1 MQSLQAWKQKVHN
14 NLKSYLLST
23 ANPYFYNSNSNRMS
37 DITVTIIDREGTE
50 HALLAP
56 TDMNMNIME
65 LCKSY
70 ELPVKGE
77 CGGMAMC
84 ATCQCYLES
93 DHELAEQSDDEL
105 DMLDQ
110 AFFVKPNSRLG
121 CQIPITDEID
131 GIVLRLAPEVD

>member
-1 MQSLQAWKQKVHN
+1 MA
-14 NLKSYLLST
+14 T
-23 ANPYFYNSNSNRMS
+23 
-37 DITVTIIDREGTE
+37 DITVIIIDREGE
-50 HALLAP
+50 RHELIAP

-65 LCKSY
+65 VCKSY
-70 ELPVKGE
+70 DLPVLGE

-93 DHELAEQSDDEL
+93 DTPLAEQSDMEL

-110 AFFVKPNSRLG
+110 AFFVKDNSRLG

-131 GIVLRLAPEVD
+131 GIVLRLAPEA

>member
-1 MQSLQAWKQKVHN
+1 MEEVK
-14 NLKSYLLST
+14 
-23 ANPYFYNSNSNRMS
+23 
-37 DITVTIIDREGTE
+37 VTIIDREGVTHE
-50 HALLAP
+50 LVAP

-65 LCKSY
+65 LCKAY

-93 DHELAEQSDDEL
+93 DTELPEQSDDEL

-110 AFFVKPNSRLG
+110 AFFVKDNSRLG
-121 CQIPITDEID
+121 CQIQISDAID
-131 GIVLRLAPEVD
+131 GIVLRLAPEE